1 MPKGRCQK
9 PNANYCMPKKHMPKI
24 NVNMIYQIYQHT
36 EKVLKYKKTK
46 EKS

>member
-1 MPKGRCQK
+1 
-9 PNANYCMPKKHMPKI
+9 MPKI

-36 EKVLKYKKTK
+36 EKVPKYKKTK

>member
-1 MPKGRCQK
+1 MT
-9 PNANYCMPKKHMPKI
+9 KKHMPKI

-36 EKVLKYKKTK
+36 EKILKYKKTK